1 MDKKPRSEPEA
12 LPQHASCPYC
22 TLQVTVGDAT
32 CPHCRKPLP
41 AAQGGEA
48 GKRGGPDKEKAKAAP
63 GRPAQSVYR
72 TSGGGIWERYGK
84 WIKAAVPIAVAL
96 VVLAVVYQRW
106 VGVRVVVTPNPSLP
120 VKAGVEKKGSL
131 VIVRGTVVNEGDD
144 IPDLSLK
151 SIGVMVEFAYRDGRR
166 QRKRIFP
173 KAEFR
178 GEGALLRGE
187 TGSFEIE
194 APTAGLE
201 EVVLRSEVVDLG
213 TGRELV
219 PPGGKWRVI
228 PDGR

>member
-1 MDKKPRSEPEA
+1 MDKKPPSEPEA
-12 LPQHASCPYC
+12 LPQFASCPFC
-22 TLQVTVGDAT
+22 TLQVRVGDPT

-41 AAQGGEA
+41 AAQQGADRGKGKAEPGPAARPPQGG
-48 GKRGGPDKEKAKAAP
+48 
-63 GRPAQSVYR
+63 YR
-72 TSGGGIWERYGK
+72 TSGGGAWERYGK

-106 VGVRVVVTPNPSLP
+106 VGVRVTVTPNPSLP
-120 VKAGVEKKGSL
+120 VKATVEKQGNRVL
-131 VIVRGTVVNEGDD
+131 VRGTVLNEGNDV
-144 IPDLSLK
+144 PDLSLK
-151 SIGVMVEFAYRDGRR
+151 SIGVMVEFAYRNGRR

-187 TGSFEIE
+187 TGSFEID
-194 APTAGLE
+194 APKEGLE

-213 TGRELV
+213 VGRDLT
-219 PPGGKWRVI
+219 PPGGKWRVV